1 MKTRRSLLPCTTT
14 TTTTTTSASIAAT
27 RRAGGAFNLPFVFYS
42 SLYLRPAPL
51 QRQRRN
57 SLGFSAL
64 TLLARKWLLLLLI
77 IIIIMIWRAGRQ
89 TGRQTI
95 GVEASGEYSVHHCLA
110 LSVRQSFILRCA
122 HCCFASVSASLFGH

>member
-1 MKTRRSLLPCTTT
+1 M
-14 TTTTTTSASIAAT
+14 
-27 RRAGGAFNLPFVFYS
+27 PFVFYS

-64 TLLARKWLLLLLI
+64 TLLARKWLLLLLLLI

-95 GVEASGEYSVHHCLA
+95 GVEASGEYSVHH
-110 LSVRQSFILRCA
+110 
-122 HCCFASVSASLFGH
+122 